1 MKTMMPHREEDFE
14 TSLSET
20 AKSIGAGIFTLAF
33 LGGIGYLLYIALFNV
48 S

>member
-14 TSLSET
+14 TSMSDT
-20 AKSIGAGIFTLAF
+20 ARSIGAAIFTIAF

-48 S
+48 Q